1 MRFVELGDPRRSLEV
16 NDEAGRA
23 KSVSITDD
31 VGVGGE
37 DNEKTFSTNL
47 T

>member
-1 MRFVELGDPRRSLEV
+1 M

-23 KSVSITDD
+23 ESMSIIGD
-31 VGVGGE
+31 VVVGE
-37 DNEKTFSTNL
+37 ENEKTFSTNL